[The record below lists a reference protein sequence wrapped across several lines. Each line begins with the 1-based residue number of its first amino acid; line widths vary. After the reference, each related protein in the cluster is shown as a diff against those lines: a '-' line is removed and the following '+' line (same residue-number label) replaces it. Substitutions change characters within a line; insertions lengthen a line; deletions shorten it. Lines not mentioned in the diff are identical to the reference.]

1 VHIPRVTATLV
12 LVLLLVALVLAIIE
26 DFRTQGQSLLVWAV
40 LCVTAAL
47 LILRLT

>member
-26 DFRTQGQSLLVWAV
+26 DFRTQGQSLIVWAV
-40 LCVTAAL
+40 ILTIVAL

>member
-1 VHIPRVTATLV
+1 VTATLV

-26 DFRTQGQSLLVWAV
+26 DFRTQGQSLVVWSV
-40 LCVTAAL
+40 VCVTVAL

>member
-1 VHIPRVTATLV
+1 VTSTLV

-26 DFRTQGQSLLVWAV
+26 DFRTQGQSLIVWSV

-47 LILRLT
+47 LIVRLT